1 MFSKVKILEV
11 KSIINSAEKIMFFII
26 IKLYYISAKICFIFC
41 SREGEGD
48 ILGVRT
54 NMSKIKILEN

>member
-11 KSIINSAEKIMFFII
+11 KSIINSAEKIMFIII
-26 IKLYYISAKICFIFC
+26 IKLYYISAKIYFIFC
-41 SREGEGD
+41 SCEGEGD

-54 NMSKIKILEN
+54 NMSKIKILGH